1 MTMRFT
7 SAGVLAVAVFVAA
20 APEEGAAS
28 PVWQTSTITFSGQ
41 VTSGTDVTGV
51 FGEAGADLSG
61 LRYEMSYELF
71 ARLDEGVTYAE
82 YEGWRYEYFTEE
94 MGSGIYSVNMR
105 INDHDFRFASTDW
118 SLARLDSGAK
128 GPNYSG
134 GLDVSISSNN
144 MAWIDNDPLFRDY
157 SATGQVFADLTDFE
171 MRSLLTP
178 ALLRAKGP
186 QLGWFGLQRVHID
199 PNGGDARYPVLAF
212 GTLNAQWMR
221 ITAGGIAPVPLP
233 ATVGP
238 FLLALG
244 LGGVISRRRKRRT

>member
-7 SAGVLAVAVFVAA
+7 SAGVLAVAVLVAA

-28 PVWQTSTITFSGQ
+28 PVWHTSTITFSGQ

-61 LRYEMSYELF
+61 LRYEMSYQLIGSFDLWGTLWETDGL
-71 ARLDEGVTYAE
+71 RE
-82 YEGWRYEYFTEE
+82 EYFTEE
-94 MGSGIYSVNMR
+94 LYGKIQPTRLR
-105 INDHDFRFASTDW
+105 INDRAFSFLSGSYSIASATSGSNVYYSRGLRAGFYSENYEMMDPSINLWDLSWSYQSFSDPTDHQIR
-118 SLARLDSGAK
+118 SLFTPVVLRAN
-128 GPNYSG
+128 GPQTG
-134 GLDVSISSNN
+134 GFNLKRV
-144 MAWIDNDPLFRDY
+144 DY
-157 SATGQVFADLTDFE
+157 SEDSNGSVI
-171 MRSLLTP
+171 P
-178 ALLRAKGP
+178 
-186 QLGWFGLQRVHID
+186 LQ
-199 PNGGDARYPVLAF
+199 AF

-221 ITAGGIAPVPLP
+221 ITAGGIAPIPLP